1 MWPLLSYTLFT
12 SCACYAGYPSNLDTG
27 WTCQWLVRLLMCVL
41 IPPSSDHF
49 SRDGVLNFE
58 AGNLICKKVSLN
70 QKNWSPNGEQAK
82 TLTWRLG
89 S

>member
-1 MWPLLSYTLFT
+1 
-12 SCACYAGYPSNLDTG
+12 
-27 WTCQWLVRLLMCVL
+27 MCVL